1 MRSGKRNESQPPGRG
16 QSIASVAGRQHGVI
30 ARTQLAALGLD
41 RFAVRRRVAAG
52 TLHPLHG
59 GRVYAVGRDPL
70 SRAGSYLAAV
80 MACGTGAVLSHRS
93 AADLWGIRPT
103 ATRLEVTVAQ
113 VCREIPGLEVHRT
126 RMLAPQDFTVNDGIP
141 VTSVA
146 RTLLDLSA
154 VLKAPDLATAIDRA
168 ERSRIFDLTAV
179 VDVLDRANG
188 RRGARAL
195 RRAIAAYEPSTQKSR
210 LERHFKALLRT
221 APDIPSPFFNAL
233 VDGETGTHEV
243 DAFWPAHLLAVQ
255 LDGFDFH
262 RTRRDRERDAASDA
276 DLELAGHR
284 VMRLTWDDVTV
295 HRERTLRRL
304 RLAGGWSIPAH
315 EGGSGART
323 ARTTAYGEGRAPS

>member
-1 MRSGKRNESQPPGRG
+1 M
-16 QSIASVAGRQHGVI
+16 
-30 ARTQLAALGLD
+30 
-41 RFAVRRRVAAG
+41 
-52 TLHPLHG
+52 HG
-59 GRVYAVGRDPL
+59 GRVYAVGLGPL
-70 SRAGSYLAAV
+70 SVPGRYLAAV
-80 MACGTGAVLSHRS
+80 MACGSGAILSHRS
-93 AADLWGIRPT
+93 AAGLWGLRPNSRWLEVT
-103 ATRLEVTVAQ
+103 ATRGRTGV
-113 VCREIPGLEVHRT
+113 PGIEVHST
-126 RMLAPQDFTVNDGIP
+126 RVLAPQDFTVNDGIP

-154 VLKAPDLATAIDRA
+154 VVKAPDLATAIDRA

-210 LERHFKALLRT
+210 LERRFKALLRT

-243 DAFWPAHLLAVQ
+243 DAFWPAQRLAVQ

-276 DLELAGHR
+276 DLELAGHG
-284 VMRLTWDDVTV
+284 VMRLTWDDATV
-295 HRERTLRRL
+295 NGARTLRRVRL
-304 RLAGGWSIPAH
+304 RLGG
-315 EGGSGART
+315 
-323 ARTTAYGEGRAPS
+323 TTASA